1 MLLTVSEISMVTLLA
16 ERECIMLRDYSGR
29 YPPFIEVGH
38 TDKVVFTQAHVPER
52 LDLRTTWQQS
62 QEAGATIPCFMGSP
76 SAR

>member
-1 MLLTVSEISMVTLLA
+1 MPEIIQDATPRS
-16 ERECIMLRDYSGR
+16 SKWG
-29 YPPFIEVGH
+29 
-38 TDKVVFTQAHVPER
+38 DKVVFTQAHVPER